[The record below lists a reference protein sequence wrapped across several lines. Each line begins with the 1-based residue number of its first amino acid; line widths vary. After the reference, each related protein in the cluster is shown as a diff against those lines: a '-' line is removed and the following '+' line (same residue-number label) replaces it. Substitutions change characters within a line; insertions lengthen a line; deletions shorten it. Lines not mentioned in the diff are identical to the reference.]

1 MDVLH
6 AADLFAPAPPV
17 GGGGGGSDKASAGM
31 PYDDAIELIANAVSK
46 VDPSMVRATHNA
58 FDHSDL
64 VRNQRWSPLFKCC
77 AGLNRLDLESKQCVL
92 LQPCFMS
99 LCLRVGVTTQTK
111 QGEIVRM
118 MAAEGWI
125 EATSGASKAPG
136 AYCTG
141 FPKEREPR
149 VYMSAYSGS
158 FTNVSTLAHEL
169 GHAYHSWVMR
179 DMPLPE
185 THYPMNLAETVCHL

>member
-1 MDVLH
+1 MYVVRELKTARARVET
-6 AADLFAPAPPV
+6 AA
-17 GGGGGGSDKASAGM
+17 S
-31 PYDDAIELIANAVSK
+31 
-46 VDPSMVRATHNA
+46 
-58 FDHSDL
+58 
-64 VRNQRWSPLFKCC
+64 
-77 AGLNRLDLESKQCVL
+77 LNFSSCVL
-92 LQPCFMS
+92 LQPSFKSFS
-99 LCLRVGVTTQTK
+99 LSACGCHNTNK

-118 MAAEGWI
+118 MAAEGWT

-185 THYPMNLAETVCHL
+185 THYPMNLAETVCHLYCHEHSVPTPSSIAC

>member
-1 MDVLH
+1 
-6 AADLFAPAPPV
+6 
-17 GGGGGGSDKASAGM
+17 
-31 PYDDAIELIANAVSK
+31 
-46 VDPSMVRATHNA
+46 
-58 FDHSDL
+58 
-64 VRNQRWSPLFKCC
+64 
-77 AGLNRLDLESKQCVL
+77 
-92 LQPCFMS
+92 
-99 LCLRVGVTTQTK
+99 
-111 QGEIVRM
+111 

-185 THYPMNLAETVCHL
+185 THYPMNLAETVRHCHEHYSTYAVQYSMLEPLSQQL

>member
-1 MDVLH
+1 MYVVRELKTTRSRVETVCL
-6 AADLFAPAPPV
+6 AATLLYV
-17 GGGGGGSDKASAGM
+17 SLSACGC
-31 PYDDAIELIANAVSK
+31 
-46 VDPSMVRATHNA
+46 HNT
-58 FDHSDL
+58 
-64 VRNQRWSPLFKCC
+64 N
-77 AGLNRLDLESKQCVL
+77 
-92 LQPCFMS
+92 
-99 LCLRVGVTTQTK
+99 K

-185 THYPMNLAETVCHL
+185 THYPMNLAETVCH